1 MFGAA
6 SLVPTFHLHE
16 PSDRTWKERE
26 ATCFGCYVRTWDGSN
41 TSLEASLL
49 SGGHLRMLL
58 LWMRTLVMRF
68 LPVCSKPQLHPGRI
82 HCAVVTSP
90 PVMVTCVSFGGQQCP
105 ALDEEGCARMI
116 AEHVKITTGE
126 LLNPKASSRQSIP
139 AVIWRWQ
146 TVFATKWKF
155 LHHINSLEM
164 RALLLALKWRARFK
178 PQFNCRIVHLVD
190 SFVALSICSKGR
202 TSSKLLTKLAKQ
214 ISAYTLAMSY
224 SLVLAHVDSHDNP
237 SDKGSR
243 LV

>member
-1 MFGAA
+1 MLRLGLSPGCGLRADFQAPL
-6 SLVPTFHLHE
+6 S
-16 PSDRTWKERE
+16 RWK
-26 ATCFGCYVRTWDGSN
+26 
-41 TSLEASLL
+41 
-49 SGGHLRMLL
+49 
-58 LWMRTLVMRF
+58 
-68 LPVCSKPQLHPGRI
+68 
-82 HCAVVTSP
+82 
-90 PVMVTCVSFGGQQCP
+90 SFGGQQCP

-116 AEHVKITTGE
+116 AEHLMRQTNHTGSDVKITTGE

-214 ISAYTLAMSY
+214 IAAYTLAMSC